1 MLNRIKQSDF
11 YTSLQEVVYT
21 NSNLLVAFTAVLIL
35 VSGISVIDNPSRWWV
50 PVLSLIALMTT
61 VFMFMNFRVV
71 IKGTVAVVMTAMLSS
86 FAFTGGSLADP
97 YGLGGVIWMGL
108 VWALLFACL
117 AWSYAR
123 QSGRS
128 RWAVVMVTQM
138 TSFLVSYS
146 LVLSSFSVAISS
158 VIGAVVGLI
167 MFIVVYSVMGRN
179 HFRVKNV
186 PSNSMDDKLAG
197 TLVDSAD
204 FIGWNSA
211 LIPEKDGKGSVLV
224 WNEDHAYMIHPV
236 LMSSPFGT
244 IGRKSQRLSYN
255 RKSITPWLNHLVY
268 NKVPV
273 WRSRGADITVILLDL
288 NRRNGDKIRVISQP
302 VPDSKK
308 VIPVVVAPVS
318 RVRKPSKIAA
328 ILQDVDK
335 MLADSKRILSY
346 SQLKALSGIGD
357 TGEEKAEDTEN
368 TNPSESTDVADT
380 SSTSDAA
387 GSKNERRKDDVGSS
401 DEKDDSKNNSSA
413 NDQE

>member
-50 PVLSLIALMTT
+50 PVLSLVALMTT

-71 IKGTVAVVMTAMLSS
+71 IKGTVSVVMTAMLSS

-146 LVLSSFSVAISS
+146 LVLSSVSVAISS
-158 VIGAVVGLI
+158 VIGAVVGLL

-179 HFRVKNV
+179 HFRAKNV
-186 PSNSMDDKLAG
+186 PTNSMDDKLAA

-211 LIPEKDGKGSVLV
+211 LMPEKDDKGSVLV

-308 VIPVVVAPVS
+308 VVPVVIAPVS
-318 RVRKPSKIAA
+318 RVRKPNKIAA

-346 SQLKALSGIGD
+346 SQLKALSGIGN
-357 TGEEKAEDTEN
+357 TGEEKTEDTDS
-368 TNPSESTDVADT
+368 PDLESTDVDTDT
-380 SSTSDAA
+380 SSTSDK
-387 GSKNERRKDDVGSS
+387 GSESSKKDDVGATDEEGSSKDNSS
-401 DEKDDSKNNSSA
+401 DGN
-413 NDQE
+413 

>member
-35 VSGISVIDNPSRWWV
+35 VSGISVIDNHSRWWV

-71 IKGTVAVVMTAMLSS
+71 IKGTVSVVMAAMLSS

-97 YGLGGVIWMGL
+97 YGLGGVVWMGL

-146 LVLSSFSVAISS
+146 LVLSSVSVAISS
-158 VIGAVVGLI
+158 VIGAVVGLF

-179 HFRVKNV
+179 HFRAKNV
-186 PSNSMDDKLAG
+186 PSNSMDDKLAE

-211 LIPEKDGKGSVLV
+211 LMPEKDDKGSVLV

-318 RVRKPSKIAA
+318 RVRKPNKIAA
-328 ILQDVDK
+328 ILQNVDK

-357 TGEEKAEDTEN
+357 TGEEKKEDTDG
-368 TNPSESTDVADT
+368 PDLESTDVDTDT
-380 SSTSDAA
+380 SSTITKDAE
-387 GSKNERRKDDVGSS
+387 SRKKDDVNTSNK
-401 DEKDDSKNNSSA
+401 EDDNKNNSS
-413 NDQE
+413 NNKQK

>member
-146 LVLSSFSVAISS
+146 LVLSSVSVAISS
-158 VIGAVVGLI
+158 VIGAVVGLF

-179 HFRVKNV
+179 HFRTKNV
-186 PSNSMDDKLAG
+186 PSNSMDDKLAA

-211 LIPEKDGKGSVLV
+211 LMPEKDDKGSVLV

-308 VIPVVVAPVS
+308 VIPVVIAPVS
-318 RVRKPSKIAA
+318 RARKPNKIAA
-328 ILQDVDK
+328 ILQDVDR

-357 TGEEKAEDTEN
+357 TGEEPAEDADN
-368 TNPSESTDVADT
+368 SVDSEPKSTDADT
-380 SSTSDAA
+380 H
-387 GSKNERRKDDVGSS
+387 E
-401 DEKDDSKNNSSA
+401 SSA
-413 NDQE
+413 NSNDSEGSKKDDDQE

>member
-50 PVLSLIALMTT
+50 PVLSLVALMTT

-71 IKGTVAVVMTAMLSS
+71 IKGTVSVVMTAMLSS

-146 LVLSSFSVAISS
+146 LVLSSVSVAISS
-158 VIGAVVGLI
+158 VIGSIVGLL

-179 HFRVKNV
+179 HFRAKNV
-186 PSNSMDDKLAG
+186 PSNSMDDKLAA

-211 LIPEKDGKGSVLV
+211 LMPEKEDKGSVLV

-318 RVRKPSKIAA
+318 RVRKPNKIAA

-357 TGEEKAEDTEN
+357 TGEEAEGTDSTDL
-368 TNPSESTDVADT
+368 ESTDVDTDT
-380 SSTSDAA
+380 SSTITKDAE
-387 GSKNERRKDDVGSS
+387 SRKKDDVNTSNK
-401 DEKDDSKNNSSA
+401 EDDNKNNSSVS
-413 NDQE
+413 DQK

>member
-50 PVLSLIALMTT
+50 PVLSLVALMTT

-146 LVLSSFSVAISS
+146 LVLSSVSVAISS
-158 VIGAVVGLI
+158 VIGAVVGLL
-167 MFIVVYSVMGRN
+167 MFVIVYSVMGRN
-179 HFRVKNV
+179 HFRAKNV
-186 PSNSMDDKLAG
+186 PSNSMDDKLAT

-211 LIPEKDGKGSVLV
+211 LMPEKDDKGSVLV

-318 RVRKPSKIAA
+318 RVRKPNKIAA
-328 ILQDVDK
+328 ILQNVDK

-357 TGEEKAEDTEN
+357 TGEEAEGTDSTDL
-368 TNPSESTDVADT
+368 ESTDVDTDT

-387 GSKNERRKDDVGSS
+387 GSKDESEGDDVSVF
-401 DEKDDSKNNSSA
+401 DEKDDSKNNSSV
-413 NDQE
+413 NDQK

>member
-146 LVLSSFSVAISS
+146 LVLSSVSVAISS
-158 VIGAVVGLI
+158 AIGAVVGLL

-179 HFRVKNV
+179 HFRAKNV
-186 PSNSMDDKLAG
+186 PSNSMDDKLAA

-211 LIPEKDGKGSVLV
+211 LMPEKDDKGSVLV

-318 RVRKPSKIAA
+318 RVRKPNKIAA
-328 ILQDVDK
+328 ILQNVDK

-357 TGEEKAEDTEN
+357 AGEDKAADTKNVE
-368 TNPSESTDVADT
+368 PSESTDVDTDT
-380 SSTSDAA
+380 SSTSDKDSEN
-387 GSKNERRKDDVGSS
+387 SKE
-401 DEKDDSKNNSSA
+401 DDSENNSSL
-413 NDQE
+413 NN

>member
-21 NSNLLVAFTAVLIL
+21 NSNLLVAFTTVLIL

-146 LVLSSFSVAISS
+146 LVLSSVSVAISS
-158 VIGAVVGLI
+158 VIGSIVGLV
-167 MFIVVYSVMGRN
+167 MFIIVYSVMGRN
-179 HFRVKNV
+179 HFRAKNV

-244 IGRKSQRLSYN
+244 IGRKSQRLS
-255 RKSITPWLNHLVY
+255 Y

-357 TGEEKAEDTEN
+357 TGEDKAADTKNVE
-368 TNPSESTDVADT
+368 PSESTDVDTDT
-380 SSTSDAA
+380 SSTSDKDSEN
-387 GSKNERRKDDVGSS
+387 SKE
-401 DEKDDSKNNSSA
+401 DDSENNSSL
-413 NDQE
+413 NN

>member
-146 LVLSSFSVAISS
+146 LVLSSVSVAISS
-158 VIGAVVGLI
+158 AIGAVVGLL

-179 HFRVKNV
+179 HFRAKNV
-186 PSNSMDDKLAG
+186 PSNSMDDKLAA

-211 LIPEKDGKGSVLV
+211 LMPEKDDKGSVLV
-224 WNEDHAYMIHPV
+224 WNEDHTYMIHPV

-318 RVRKPSKIAA
+318 RVRKPNKIAA
-328 ILQDVDK
+328 ILQNVDK

-357 TGEEKAEDTEN
+357 TGEDKAADTKNVE
-368 TNPSESTDVADT
+368 PSESTDVDTDT
-380 SSTSDAA
+380 SSTSDKDSEN
-387 GSKNERRKDDVGSS
+387 SKE
-401 DEKDDSKNNSSA
+401 DDSENNSSL
-413 NDQE
+413 NN

>member
-146 LVLSSFSVAISS
+146 LVLSSVSVAISS
-158 VIGAVVGLI
+158 AIGAVVGLL

-179 HFRVKNV
+179 HFRAKNV
-186 PSNSMDDKLAG
+186 PSNSMDDKLAA

-211 LIPEKDGKGSVLV
+211 LMPEKDDKGSVLV

-236 LMSSPFGT
+236 LMSSLFGT

-318 RVRKPSKIAA
+318 RVRKPNKIAA

-346 SQLKALSGIGD
+346 SQLKALSGIGN
-357 TGEEKAEDTEN
+357 TGEEPAEDADN
-368 TNPSESTDVADT
+368 SVDSEPKSTDADT
-380 SSTSDAA
+380 H
-387 GSKNERRKDDVGSS
+387 E
-401 DEKDDSKNNSSA
+401 SSA
-413 NDQE
+413 NSNDSEGSKKDDDQE

>member
-50 PVLSLIALMTT
+50 PVLSLVALMTT

-71 IKGTVAVVMTAMLSS
+71 IKGTVSVVMTAMLSS
-86 FAFTGGSLADP
+86 FAFTGGSLSDP

-146 LVLSSFSVAISS
+146 LVLSSVSVAISS
-158 VIGAVVGLI
+158 VIGAVVGLL
-167 MFIVVYSVMGRN
+167 MFVIVYSVMGRN
-179 HFRVKNV
+179 HFRSKNV
-186 PSNSMDDKLAG
+186 PVNSMDDKLAA
-197 TLVDSAD
+197 TMDSAD

-211 LIPEKDGKGSVLV
+211 LMPEKDDKGSVLV

-255 RKSITPWLNHLVY
+255 SKSITPWLNHLVY

-273 WRSRGADITVILLDL
+273 WRSRGADITVVLLDL

-308 VIPVVVAPVS
+308 VIPVIVAPVS
-318 RVRKPSKIAA
+318 RVRKPSKIAI
-328 ILQDVDK
+328 ILQDVDR
-335 MLADSKRILSY
+335 MLAESKIILSY

-357 TGEEKAEDTEN
+357 TGEEPVEDASNQDLEAD
-368 TNPSESTDVADT
+368 STDVDT
-380 SSTSDAA
+380 NESSTSDKD
-387 GSKNERRKDDVGSS
+387 SENIKKDD
-401 DEKDDSKNNSSA
+401 E
-413 NDQE
+413 

>member
-50 PVLSLIALMTT
+50 PVLSLITLMTT

-71 IKGTVAVVMTAMLSS
+71 IKGTVAIVMTAMLSS

-146 LVLSSFSVAISS
+146 LVLSSVSVAISS
-158 VIGAVVGLI
+158 VIGAVVGLF
-167 MFIVVYSVMGRN
+167 MFVIVYSVMGRN
-179 HFRVKNV
+179 HFRAKNV
-186 PSNSMDDKLAG
+186 PSNFMDDKLAA

-211 LIPEKDGKGSVLV
+211 LMPEEDDKGSVLV

-308 VIPVVVAPVS
+308 VIPVVIAPVS
-318 RVRKPSKIAA
+318 RVRKPNKIVAF
-328 ILQDVDK
+328 LQDVDR

-346 SQLKALSGIGD
+346 SQLKALSGIGN
-357 TGEEKAEDTEN
+357 TGEEPAEDADN
-368 TNPSESTDVADT
+368 SVDSEPKSTDADT
-380 SSTSDAA
+380 H
-387 GSKNERRKDDVGSS
+387 E
-401 DEKDDSKNNSSA
+401 SSA
-413 NDQE
+413 NSNDSEGSKKDDDQE

>member
-71 IKGTVAVVMTAMLSS
+71 IKGAVAIVMTAMLSS

-146 LVLSSFSVAISS
+146 LVLSSVSVAISS
-158 VIGAVVGLI
+158 TIGAVVGLV
-167 MFIVVYSVMGRN
+167 MFIIVYSVMGRN
-179 HFRVKNV
+179 HFRAKNV
-186 PSNSMDDKLAG
+186 PSNFMDDKLAV

-224 WNEDHAYMIHPV
+224 WNEDSAYMIHPV

-273 WRSRGADITVILLDL
+273 WRSRGADITVVLLDL

-335 MLADSKRILSY
+335 MLAESKRILSY

-357 TGEEKAEDTEN
+357 TGEEPVEDASNQDLEAD
-368 TNPSESTDVADT
+368 STDVDT
-380 SSTSDAA
+380 NESSTSDKD
-387 GSKNERRKDDVGSS
+387 SENIKKDD
-401 DEKDDSKNNSSA
+401 E
-413 NDQE
+413 

>member
-50 PVLSLIALMTT
+50 PVLSLITLMTT

-71 IKGTVAVVMTAMLSS
+71 IKGTVAIVMTAMLSS

-146 LVLSSFSVAISS
+146 LVLSSVSVAISS
-158 VIGAVVGLI
+158 VIGPVVGLV
-167 MFIVVYSVMGRN
+167 MFIIVYSVMGRN
-179 HFRVKNV
+179 HFRAKNV
-186 PSNSMDDKLAG
+186 PVNSMDDKLAA
-197 TLVDSAD
+197 TLADSAD

-211 LIPEKDGKGSVLV
+211 LMSEKDDKGSVLV
-224 WNEDHAYMIHPV
+224 WNEDNAYMIHPV

-308 VIPVVVAPVS
+308 VIPVVIAPVS
-318 RVRKPSKIAA
+318 RVRKPNKIAA
-328 ILQDVDK
+328 ILQDVDR

-357 TGEEKAEDTEN
+357 TGEEKTEDTDG
-368 TNPSESTDVADT
+368 PDLESTDVDTDT
-380 SSTSDAA
+380 SSTITKDSES
-387 GSKNERRKDDVGSS
+387 SKKDDVNASNKE
-401 DEKDDSKNNSSA
+401 DKK
-413 NDQE
+413 

>member
-21 NSNLLVAFTAVLIL
+21 NSNLLVAFTTVLIL

-146 LVLSSFSVAISS
+146 LVLSSVSVAISS
-158 VIGAVVGLI
+158 VIGSIVGLV
-167 MFIVVYSVMGRN
+167 MFIIVYSVMGRN
-179 HFRVKNV
+179 HFRAKNV

-357 TGEEKAEDTEN
+357 TGEDKAADTKNVE
-368 TNPSESTDVADT
+368 PSESTDVDTDT
-380 SSTSDAA
+380 SSTSDKDSEN
-387 GSKNERRKDDVGSS
+387 SKE
-401 DEKDDSKNNSSA
+401 DDSENNSSL
-413 NDQE
+413 NN

>member
-35 VSGISVIDNPSRWWV
+35 VSGVSVIDNPSRWWV
-50 PVLSLIALMTT
+50 PVLSLVALMTT

-71 IKGTVAVVMTAMLSS
+71 IKGTVSVVMTAMLSS

-158 VIGAVVGLI
+158 AIGAVVGLL

-179 HFRVKNV
+179 HFRAKNV
-186 PSNSMDDKLAG
+186 PSNSMDDKLAA

-211 LIPEKDGKGSVLV
+211 LMPEKDDKGSVLV

-318 RVRKPSKIAA
+318 RVRKPNKIAA
-328 ILQDVDK
+328 ILQNVDK

-357 TGEEKAEDTEN
+357 TGEDKAADTKNVE
-368 TNPSESTDVADT
+368 PSESTDVDTDT
-380 SSTSDAA
+380 SSTSDKDSEN
-387 GSKNERRKDDVGSS
+387 SKE
-401 DEKDDSKNNSSA
+401 DDSENNSSL
-413 NDQE
+413 NN

>member
-86 FAFTGGSLADP
+86 FAFTGGSLTDP

-158 VIGAVVGLI
+158 AIGAVVGLL

-179 HFRVKNV
+179 HFRAKNV
-186 PSNSMDDKLAG
+186 PSNSMDDKLAA

-211 LIPEKDGKGSVLV
+211 LMPEKDDKGSVLV

-318 RVRKPSKIAA
+318 RVRKPNKIAA

-346 SQLKALSGIGD
+346 SQLKALSGIGN
-357 TGEEKAEDTEN
+357 TGEEPAEDADN
-368 TNPSESTDVADT
+368 SVDSEPKSTDADT
-380 SSTSDAA
+380 H
-387 GSKNERRKDDVGSS
+387 E
-401 DEKDDSKNNSSA
+401 SSA
-413 NDQE
+413 NSNDSEGSKKDDDQE